1 MRITVKLGGSILEE
15 NSIRSNILS
24 QVSGATAL
32 GHEVILVHGG
42 GKSLN
47 RRLDQLR
54 IESRFKDG
62 LRVTNA
68 ETLEAA
74 VMVLA
79 GEVNK
84 KIVSEMNYSGAL
96 AVGICGADAGAVRC
110 VRLSDLPGSP
120 SDIGFVGKPSEVNR
134 SFFDR
139 AFDARWIPVVSS
151 IALGPDGHLYNVNA
165 DQMASACA
173 SGAGCASL
181 VFLTDVDGVKDE
193 NGSVLH
199 DLTESDIND
208 LRARGIIKGGM
219 LPKTSSCL
227 EALAAGVRD
236 ALILPGSQPGILL
249 KFIEGTLTEGT
260 HIHGTRQCN

>member
-15 NSIRSNILS
+15 TSIRTGILS
-24 QVSGATAL
+24 QISRIADS

-47 RRLDQLR
+47 RRLSQMK
-54 IESRFKDG
+54 IESHFKDG

-84 KIVSEMNYSGAL
+84 KIVCEMNHSGTH
-96 AVGICGADAGAVRC
+96 AVGICGADACAVRC
-110 VRLSDLPGSP
+110 VRLSDLPNSP
-120 SDIGFVGKPSEVNR
+120 SGIGFVGKPSEVNC
-134 SFFDR
+134 SFFDQAFR
-139 AFDARWIPVVSS
+139 AGWIPVVSS
-151 IALGPDGHLYNVNA
+151 IALGPAGQLYNVNA
-165 DQMASACA
+165 DQMAAACA
-173 SGAGCASL
+173 TGTGCVSL
-181 VFLTDVDGVKDE
+181 VYLTDVSGVKDE
-193 NGSVLH
+193 SGSVLH
-199 DLTESDIND
+199 NLEESDISA
-208 LRARGIIKGGM
+208 LRSRGIIKGGM

-236 ALILPGSQPGILL
+236 ALILPGSEPDILM
-249 KFIEGTLTEGT
+249 KFIDGTLTEGT
-260 HIHGTRQCN
+260 HIHGTR